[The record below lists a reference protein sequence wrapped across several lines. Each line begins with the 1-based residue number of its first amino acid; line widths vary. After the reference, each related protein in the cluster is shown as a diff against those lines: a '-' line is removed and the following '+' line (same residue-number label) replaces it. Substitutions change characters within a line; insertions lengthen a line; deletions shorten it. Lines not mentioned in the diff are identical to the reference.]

1 MATAHGKLTVITIA
15 AKDISPYTKNSS
27 LERNAKTH
35 DVTGYAPTGDA
46 TIYSGGLRDAKFTCS
61 GVYDNTALVGP
72 RIVLVGQEG
81 NSLAIVRKVEG
92 TGTGKPQEA
101 FNAILEKYVETNP
114 NDDMVTWSADFQ
126 VTGPIT
132 VTAQP

>member
-1 MATAHGKLTVITIA
+1 MATAHGKLTNITIA
-15 AKDISPYTKNSS
+15 TKDISPYCKNSS
-27 LERNAKTH
+27 LERTAKTH

-46 TIYSGGLRDAKFTCS
+46 TVFAGGLRTASFNVS
-61 GVYDNTALVGP
+61 GFYDNTALTGP
-72 RIVLVGQEG
+72 RNVLAAQEG
-81 NSLAIVRKVEG
+81 NTLAVVRKVEG

-101 FNAILEKYVETNP
+101 FNAILEKYTETNP
-114 NDDMVTWSADFQ
+114 NDDMVTWAADFQ